1 MVLFFTA
8 CSDEASRQPLYP
20 NNKHL
25 TIKMVQGTYDSS
37 GLSVMCV
44 DGVKYLVTEEGGIA
58 PKYQVWR
65 DVDATVEECD

>member
-1 MVLFFTA
+1 
-8 CSDEASRQPLYP
+8 
-20 NNKHL
+20 
-25 TIKMVQGTYDSS
+25 MVQGTYDSS